1 MTAAKILVGR
11 YGWAYMF
18 LCRYPKGMRTV
29 GALPVGLGTKSWPAF
44 TALNAASA
52 ILWTTILV
60 GLGYVFGA
68 QVEQVV
74 NAGWG
79 LASTLL
85 LVVMIAVFAFVWWRT
100 NRLKAL

>member
-1 MTAAKILVGR
+1 
-11 YGWAYMF
+11 MF

-29 GALPVGLGTKSWPAF
+29 GALPVGSGTMSWPAF

-68 QVEQVV
+68 QVEQAV